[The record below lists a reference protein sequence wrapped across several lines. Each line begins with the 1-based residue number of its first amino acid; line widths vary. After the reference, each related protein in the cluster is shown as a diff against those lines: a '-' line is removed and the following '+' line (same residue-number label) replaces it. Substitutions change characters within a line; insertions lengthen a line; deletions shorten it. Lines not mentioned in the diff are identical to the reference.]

1 MTHYYQHYPDMMLAD
16 QGTINLLHGTEN
28 GEDLL
33 RLVVA
38 KTRVMNYL

>member
-1 MTHYYQHYPDMMLAD
+1 MMAE
-16 QGTINLLHGTEN
+16 QGTTNILHGTEN

-38 KTRVMNYL
+38 KTLVMNDL